1 MQAWWTLLRRELGG
15 FFASLMGYVVIAS
28 GVFLMGLSFVVMLA
42 QLQGAPMPM
51 PLTELFFLTPFFWV
65 IVLLAAPV
73 ITMRLFAAEKA
84 SGTYETLM
92 TTPVRELDVVL
103 AKFSAA
109 LIFYLVL
116 WLPLLLCLTIVRY
129 HTAEPAALDAGTVG
143 ATYLGILLIGATFL
157 AMGCLA
163 SALTH
168 SQTVAAVLGLG
179 LGTTLFMTSFLSDYF
194 QTLGPWTRE
203 FLAGLALVD
212 QMRDFSRGVVDT
224 RAVVFHLSLVFL
236 FLFLTLRAVES
247 RRWK

>member
-1 MQAWWTLLRRELGG
+1 MPAYITLLRRELGG
-15 FFASLMGYVVIAS
+15 FFASLMGYVIIAS
-28 GVFLMGLSFVVMLA
+28 AVFLMGLSFVVLLA

-73 ITMRLFAAEKA
+73 ITMRLFAAEKF

-92 TTPVRELDVVL
+92 TTPVRDTQVVM
-103 AKFSAA
+103 AKFTAA
-109 LIFYLVL
+109 MLFYVVL
-116 WLPLLLCLTIVRY
+116 WLPLLLCLAIVRR
-129 HTAEPAALDAGTVG
+129 HTDDPSALDAGTVI
-143 ATYLGILLIGATFL
+143 ATYVGILLIGATFL
-157 AMGCLA
+157 AMGCLG
-163 SALTH
+163 SALTR
-168 SQTVAAVLGLG
+168 SQTVAAMLGLG
-179 LGTTLFMTSFLSDYF
+179 LGAALFMTSFLSDYF
-194 QTLGPWTRE
+194 LTLSPWVSE
-203 FLAGLALVD
+203 VLAGFALVD